1 MARISKYQFD
11 QEVTKDDFVIGSDGK
26 TKVTRNYKLED
37 LAVFLGKQD
46 AVLGNKFSYTYDQIS
61 AYADLADGKI
71 SFNNKNITDTP
82 FSGITTIYLNR
93 YNNSGFDVYEVLN
106 ILQQTDSV
114 LKIYSNA
121 DSTKQGIYTIQSV
134 NVFQNDVIILSV
146 TARIAIGTITDKD
159 TLLLEADFRIISQ
172 TYTHI
177 QIAASQTWQITHSLG
192 EKPGVTIVDDGDNV
206 IFGDIQYIDD
216 NELIINF
223 ASSVSGKAYLN

>member
-11 QEVTKDDFVIGSDGK
+11 QEITKDDFVIGSDGK

-37 LAVFLGKQD
+37 LAVFLSKQD
-46 AVLGNKFSYTYDQIS
+46 AVLGNKFSYTYDQFS
-61 AYADLADGKI
+61 TYENLEEGKI

-82 FSGITTIYLNR
+82 FSGITTIYLNK
-93 YNNSGFDVYEVLN
+93 YNNSGFDVYD
-106 ILQQTDSV
+106 ILTRLQETDSI

-134 NVFQNDVIILSV
+134 NVFQNDVIVLSV
-146 TARIAIGTITDKD
+146 NARIALGTTTNED
-159 TLLLEADFRIISQ
+159 TLLLEADFRVISE
-172 TYTHI
+172 TYTHT
-177 QIAASQTWQITHSLG
+177 QIAASQTWTITHSLG
-192 EKPGVTIVDDGDNV
+192 EKPSVTIVDDGDNV